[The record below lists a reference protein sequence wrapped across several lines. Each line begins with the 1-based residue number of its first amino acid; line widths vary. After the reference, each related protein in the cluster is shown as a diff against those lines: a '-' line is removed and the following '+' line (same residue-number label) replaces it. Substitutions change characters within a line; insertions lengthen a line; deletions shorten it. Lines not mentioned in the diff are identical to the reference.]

1 LSLNLKYEVIMAH
14 TWRFFRSGGFDQ
26 VVIDSVDDLEALDS
40 LDKKLWV
47 ALACPTK
54 GLEFD
59 ERTLGYIDTDGDG
72 RIRAGELLT
81 AVRWSL
87 DSLKNKEVL
96 LSGSELALAAI
107 NDTTAEGQKILASA
121 KELLFRLGKA
131 EADSISVADTQ
142 DLSLMFPPMQANGDG
157 LIPAA
162 FAPNDSLANAINDII
177 NTVGSVTDRSG
188 EPAVSAEHIEQF
200 FADLV
205 TVHAWQAQLATDK
218 ALLPLAEATADAVSA
233 LAVVEAKIDDYFV
246 RAQLSG
252 FDERALLAMN
262 GSDAQF
268 LALGAQLLSVD
279 HADTQSLPLAKV
291 TANQQLS
298 LVTGINP
305 AWQVKV
311 QAFVQQTVV
320 PLLGAIDNLTL
331 AQWQSIKSTLS
342 AYRTWLATKPVGAV
356 ASLPD
361 ERLLALQDS
370 TIHTELLAL
379 VAKDLSVADEAN
391 ALVDVDKLVRYQANL
406 LTLINNFVSLSH
418 FYTRKD
424 KAIFQAGTLFI
435 DERSCDLTIHVNDM
449 AKHSAMA
456 GLSNTYLLYCEC
468 SRKDQANKI
477 TIVAAVTAGDA
488 GNLMVGRNGVFY
500 DRAGQDWDATVVK
513 VIENA
518 ISVREAFW
526 MPYRRMGRM
535 VSHQMQKMA
544 ADRDKAIESKS
555 AESVTAGTSNIQ
567 AAANAPKDAPK
578 TPPAPFDV
586 AKFAG
591 IFAAIGLAVGAI
603 GTVIASIVSGFLGLE
618 PWKMPIAILG
628 IMLMI
633 SAPSMIMAWFKLRQR
648 QLSPIL
654 DANGWAVNSHAKINI
669 PFGTTLTLLAEL
681 PKGAKRS
688 LSDQF
693 A

>member
-1 LSLNLKYEVIMAH
+1 MAH

-26 VVIDSVDDLEALDS
+26 VIIDSVEDLEALDS

-59 ERTLGYIDTDGDG
+59 ERTLNYIDIDGDA
-72 RIRAGELLT
+72 RIRVPELLN

-87 DSLKNKEVL
+87 NHLKNKEVL
-96 LSGSELALAAI
+96 LTGNHLPLSAI
-107 NDTTAEGQKILASA
+107 NNDDEDGQKILASA
-121 KELLFRLGKA
+121 KELLFRIGKA
-131 EADSISVADTQ
+131 DSDSISVADTQ

-162 FAPNDSLANAINDII
+162 FAPNDSLASAINDII
-177 NTVGSVTDRSG
+177 ATVGSVTDRSG
-188 EPAVSAEHIEQF
+188 EPAISTDHIEQF

-205 TVHAWQAQLATDK
+205 TVHEWQSQLTNDCT
-218 ALLPLAEATADAVSA
+218 LLPLASATADAVSA
-233 LAVVEAKIDDYFV
+233 LATVEAKIDDYFV

-268 LALGAQLLSVD
+268 VALGAQLLSVD

-298 LVTGINP
+298 LISGINP
-305 AWQVKV
+305 AWQTKV

-320 PLLGAIDNLTL
+320 PLLGATDNLTL
-331 AQWQSIKSTLS
+331 VQWQGIKSTFS
-342 AYRTWLATKPVGAV
+342 AYRAWLAAKPVGAV
-356 ASLPD
+356 AGLSD
-361 ERLLALQDS
+361 ERLLALKDPS
-370 TIHTELLAL
+370 LHADLLAL

-435 DERSCDLTIHVNDM
+435 DERSCDLTIHVSDM

-468 SRKDQANKI
+468 SRKDQANKM
-477 TIVAAVTAGDA
+477 TIVAAVTAGDS

-500 DRAGQDWDATVVK
+500 DRAGRDWDATVVK
-513 VIENA
+513 IIENA

-526 MPYRRMGRM
+526 TPYRRMGRM
-535 VSHQMQKMA
+535 VSNQMQKMA
-544 ADRDKAIESKS
+544 SDRDKAIESKS
-555 AESVTAGTSNIQ
+555 AESVTAGTTKLQ
-567 AAANAPKDAPK
+567 EAATAPKDAPK
-578 TPPAPFDV
+578 PPPAPFDV

-603 GTVIASIVSGFLGLE
+603 GTVIASIVSGFLALE
-618 PWKMPIAILG
+618 SWKMPIALLG
-628 IMLMI
+628 IILMI
-633 SAPSMIMAWFKLRQR
+633 SGPSMIMAWFKLRQR

-669 PFGTTLTLLAEL
+669 PFGTSLTLLAVL
-681 PKGAKRS
+681 PKGSKRS
-688 LSDQF
+688 LSDPF
-693 A
+693 AK

>member
-1 LSLNLKYEVIMAH
+1 MMAH

-26 VVIDSVDDLEALDS
+26 VVIDSVEDLEALDS

-59 ERTLGYIDTDGDG
+59 ERTLAYIDIDGDA
-72 RIRAGELLT
+72 RIRVPELLN

-87 DSLKNKEVL
+87 NHLKNKEVL
-96 LSGSELALAAI
+96 LTGNDLPLSAI
-107 NDTTAEGQKILASA
+107 NDGTEEGQKILASA
-121 KELLFRLGKA
+121 KELLLRIGKA
-131 EADSISVADTQ
+131 EADSISIVDTK
-142 DLSLMFPPMQANGDG
+142 DLSLMFPPMHANGDG

-177 NTVGSVTDRSG
+177 ATVGSVTDRSG
-188 EPAVSAEHIEQF
+188 DPAVSTEHIEQF

-205 TVHAWQAQLATDK
+205 AVQAWQTQLTSDS
-218 ALLPLAEATADAVSA
+218 ALLPLASATADAASA
-233 LAVVEAKIDDYFV
+233 LAAVEAKIDDYFV

-252 FDERALLAMN
+252 FDERAVLAMN

-268 LALGAQLLSVD
+268 IALGTQLLSVD
-279 HADTQSLPLAKV
+279 HTDTQSLPLAKV
-291 TANQQLS
+291 TSNQQLS
-298 LVTGINP
+298 LLAGINP
-305 AWQVKV
+305 AWQAKI

-331 AQWQSIKSTLS
+331 AQWQGIKSTFS
-342 AYRTWLATKPVGAV
+342 AYRTWVAAKPVGAV
-356 ASLPD
+356 AGLSD
-361 ERLLALQDS
+361 ERLLALQS
-370 TIHTELLAL
+370 PNLHTELLTL
-379 VAKDLSVADEAN
+379 VAKDLSVADKAN

-449 AKHSAMA
+449 AKHSSMA

-468 SRKDQANKI
+468 SRKDQVNKM

-500 DRAGQDWDATVVK
+500 DRAGRDWDATVVK
-513 VIENA
+513 IIENA

-526 MPYRRMGRM
+526 TPYRRIGRM
-535 VSHQMQKMA
+535 VSNQMQKMA

-628 IMLMI
+628 IMLLI

-669 PFGTTLTLLAEL
+669 PFGTTLTLLATL

-688 LSDQF
+688 MSDPF

>member
-1 LSLNLKYEVIMAH
+1 MVH

-26 VVIDSVDDLEALDS
+26 VVIDSIEDLEALDS

-59 ERTLGYIDTDGDG
+59 ERTLAYIDIDGDA
-72 RIRAGELLT
+72 RIRVPELLN

-87 DSLKNKEVL
+87 NRLKNKEVL
-96 LSGSELALAAI
+96 LTGSSLPLSAI
-107 NDTTAEGQKILASA
+107 NDDNEEGQKILASA
-121 KELLFRLGKA
+121 KELLFRIGKA
-131 EADSISVADTQ
+131 EAESISVSDTQ

-157 LIPAA
+157 LIPAD
-162 FAPNDSLANAINDII
+162 FAPNDSLANTINDIMA
-177 NTVGSVTDRSG
+177 TVGSVTDRSG

-200 FADLV
+200 FTDLA
-205 TVHAWQAQLATDK
+205 TVHAWQAQLAKDS
-218 ALLPLAEATADAVSA
+218 ALLPLASATKDAVSA
-233 LAVVEAKIDDYFV
+233 LAAVEAKIDDYFV

-252 FDERALLAMN
+252 FDERALSAMN

-268 LALGAQLLSVD
+268 IALGTQLLSVD

-298 LVTGINP
+298 LVAGINP
-305 AWQVKV
+305 AWQAKI
-311 QAFVQQTVV
+311 QAFLQQTVV
-320 PLLGAIDNLTL
+320 PLLGAIDSLTL

-342 AYRTWLATKPVGAV
+342 AYRTWLAAKPEGAV
-356 ASLPD
+356 AGLSE
-361 ERLLALQDS
+361 ERLLALQS
-370 TIHTELLAL
+370 PNIHAELLAL

-418 FYTRKD
+418 FYTRKN
-424 KAIFQAGTLFI
+424 KAIFQAGALFI

-456 GLSNTYLLYCEC
+456 GLSNIYLLYCEC
-468 SRKDQANKI
+468 SRKDQANKM
-477 TIVAAVTAGDA
+477 TIVAAVTAGDS

-500 DRAGQDWDATVVK
+500 DRAGRDWDATVVK

-526 MPYRRMGRM
+526 MPYRRLGRM
-535 VSHQMQKMA
+535 VSNQLQKMA
-544 ADRDKAIESKS
+544 SERDKTIEVKS
-555 AESVTAGTSNIQ
+555 SEHVASNTAKIQEVAAE
-567 AAANAPKDAPK
+567 APK

-586 AKFAG
+586 ARFAG
-591 IFAAIGLAVGAI
+591 IFAAISLAFG
-603 GTVIASIVSGFLGLE
+603 VIATVLSAMITGFLALE
-618 PWKMPIAILG
+618 GWQMPIAILG
-628 IMLMI
+628 VMLLI

-669 PFGTTLTLLAEL
+669 PFGTTLTLLATL
-681 PKGAKRS
+681 PKGAKRR
-688 LSDQF
+688 F

>member
-1 LSLNLKYEVIMAH
+1 MAH

-26 VVIDSVDDLEALDS
+26 VVIDSVEDLEALDC

-59 ERTLGYIDTDGDG
+59 ERTLNYIDIDGDT
-72 RIRAGELLT
+72 RIRVPELLN

-87 DSLKNKEVL
+87 NHLKNKEVL
-96 LSGSELALAAI
+96 LTGNHLPLSAI
-107 NDTTAEGQKILASA
+107 NNDNEDGQKILASA
-121 KELLFRLGKA
+121 KELLFRIGKA
-131 EADSISVADTQ
+131 DSDSISVADTQ

-162 FAPNDSLANAINDII
+162 FAPNDSLASAINDII
-177 NTVGSVTDRSG
+177 ATVGSVTDRSG
-188 EPAVSAEHIEQF
+188 EPAISTDHIEQF

-205 TVHAWQAQLATDK
+205 TVHAWQSQLTNDGT
-218 ALLPLAEATADAVSA
+218 LLPLATATADAVSA
-233 LAVVEAKIDDYFV
+233 LATVEAKIDDYFV

-268 LALGAQLLSVD
+268 VALGAQLLSVD

-298 LVTGINP
+298 LFSGINP
-305 AWQVKV
+305 AWQTKV

-320 PLLGAIDNLTL
+320 PLLGATDNLTL
-331 AQWQSIKSTLS
+331 LQWQGIKSTFS
-342 AYRTWLATKPVGAV
+342 AYRAWLAAKPVGAV
-356 ASLPD
+356 AGLSD
-361 ERLLALQDS
+361 ERLLALKDPS
-370 TIHTELLAL
+370 LHADLLAL

-468 SRKDQANKI
+468 SRKDQASKM
-477 TIVAAVTAGDA
+477 TIVAAVTAGDS

-500 DRAGQDWDATVVK
+500 DRAGRDT
-513 VIENA
+513 
-518 ISVREAFW
+518 IS
-526 MPYRRMGRM
+526 
-535 VSHQMQKMA
+535 QN
-544 ADRDKAIESKS
+544 
-555 AESVTAGTSNIQ
+555 GT
-567 AAANAPKDAPK
+567 
-578 TPPAPFDV
+578 
-586 AKFAG
+586 
-591 IFAAIGLAVGAI
+591 
-603 GTVIASIVSGFLGLE
+603 
-618 PWKMPIAILG
+618 
-628 IMLMI
+628 
-633 SAPSMIMAWFKLRQR
+633 
-648 QLSPIL
+648 
-654 DANGWAVNSHAKINI
+654 NGK
-669 PFGTTLTLLAEL
+669 
-681 PKGAKRS
+681 
-688 LSDQF
+688 
-693 A
+693 

>member
-1 LSLNLKYEVIMAH
+1 MAH

-26 VVIDSVDDLEALDS
+26 VVIDSVEDLEALDS

-59 ERTLGYIDTDGDG
+59 ERTLNYIDIDGDT
-72 RIRAGELLT
+72 RIRVPELLN

-87 DSLKNKEVL
+87 NHLKNKEVL
-96 LSGSELALAAI
+96 LTGNHLPLSAI
-107 NDTTAEGQKILASA
+107 NNDNEDGQKILASA
-121 KELLFRLGKA
+121 KELLFRIGKA
-131 EADSISVADTQ
+131 DADSISIVDTK
-142 DLSLMFPPMQANGDG
+142 DLSLMFPPKHANGDG

-162 FAPNDSLANAINDII
+162 FAPNESLANAINDII
-177 NTVGSVTDRSG
+177 VTVGSVTDRSG
-188 EPAVSAEHIEQF
+188 DPAVSAEHIEQF
-200 FADLV
+200 FADLL
-205 TVHAWQAQLATDK
+205 TVQAWQSQLTNDST
-218 ALLPLAEATADAVSA
+218 LLPLASATADAVSA
-233 LAVVEAKIDDYFV
+233 LAAVEAKIDDYFV

-262 GSDAQF
+262 GSEAQF
-268 LALGAQLLSVD
+268 LALGTQLLSVD

-291 TANQQLS
+291 TANQQLP
-298 LVTGINP
+298 LGAGINP
-305 AWQVKV
+305 AWQSKV
-311 QAFVQQTVV
+311 QTFVQQTIQ
-320 PLLGAIDNLTL
+320 PLLGAIDNLSL
-331 AQWQSIKSTLS
+331 AQWQGIKSTFS
-342 AYRTWLATKPVGAV
+342 AYRTWLAAKPVGAV
-356 ASLPD
+356 AGLSD
-361 ERLLALQDS
+361 ERLLALQS
-370 TIHTELLAL
+370 PNLHTELLAL

-500 DRAGQDWDATVVK
+500 DRAGRDWDATVVK
-513 VIENA
+513 IIENA

-526 MPYRRMGRM
+526 TPYRRMGRM
-535 VSHQMQKMA
+535 VSNQMQKMA

-586 AKFAG
+586 ARFAG

-618 PWKMPIAILG
+618 SWKMPIAILG
-628 IMLMI
+628 IILII
-633 SAPSMIMAWFKLRQR
+633 SGPSMIMAWFKLRQR

-669 PFGTTLTLLAEL
+669 PFGTTLTLLATL

-688 LSDQF
+688 LSDPF

>member
-1 LSLNLKYEVIMAH
+1 MMAH

-26 VVIDSVDDLEALDS
+26 VVIDSVEDLEALDS

-59 ERTLGYIDTDGDG
+59 ERTLAYIDIDGDA
-72 RIRAGELLT
+72 RIRVPELLN

-87 DSLKNKEVL
+87 NHLKNKEVL
-96 LSGSELALAAI
+96 LTGNDLPLSAI
-107 NDTTAEGQKILASA
+107 NDGTEEGQKILASA
-121 KELLFRLGKA
+121 KELLLRIGKA
-131 EADSISVADTQ
+131 EADSISIVDTK
-142 DLSLMFPPMQANGDG
+142 DLSLMFPPMHANGDG

-177 NTVGSVTDRSG
+177 ATVGSVTDRSG
-188 EPAVSAEHIEQF
+188 DPAVSTEHIEQF

-205 TVHAWQAQLATDK
+205 AVQAWQTQLTSES
-218 ALLPLAEATADAVSA
+218 ALLPLASATADAASA
-233 LAVVEAKIDDYFV
+233 LAAVEAKIDDYFV

-252 FDERALLAMN
+252 FDERAVLAMN

-268 LALGAQLLSVD
+268 IALGTQLLSVD
-279 HADTQSLPLAKV
+279 HTDTQSLPLAKV
-291 TANQQLS
+291 TSNQQLS
-298 LVTGINP
+298 LLAGINP
-305 AWQVKV
+305 AWQAKI

-331 AQWQSIKSTLS
+331 AQWQGIKSTFS
-342 AYRTWLATKPVGAV
+342 AYQTWVAAKPVGAV
-356 ASLPD
+356 AGLSD
-361 ERLLALQDS
+361 ERLLALQS
-370 TIHTELLAL
+370 PNLHEELLAL
-379 VAKDLSVADEAN
+379 VAKDLSVADKAN

-449 AKHSAMA
+449 AKHSSMA

-468 SRKDQANKI
+468 SRKDQVNKM

-500 DRAGQDWDATVVK
+500 DRAGRDWDATVVK
-513 VIENA
+513 IIENA

-526 MPYRRMGRM
+526 TPYRRIGRM
-535 VSHQMQKMA
+535 VSNQMQKMA

-628 IMLMI
+628 IMLLI

-669 PFGTTLTLLAEL
+669 PFGTTLTLLATL

-688 LSDQF
+688 MSDPF